1 MNSRTIRALDIGYG
15 LIKFTRSHLRTD
27 SSLDLGSFPTYAELA
42 YSESRDP
49 SQFTVNSE
57 GVLFFMGSKSIDL
70 SAGNARQFL
79 EPSFFDSMHCVA
91 LALGA
96 MANMK
101 IPVSGIIDVLAIGL
115 PMRVMVSKSTVKNLE
130 SKLLGDHVLPDLIS
144 GGDRKV
150 TVKSTKFFVQQEAAT
165 SLTFQPAEGA
175 SPQKYNLYIDAGY
188 VNLSWLTKNEQK
200 AISDKTSSI
209 VGGVTDLMEPML
221 ARMKPDAFQNL
232 RIRKRLDDAMRK
244 QIPTIKVDGKELE
257 IAIFLPILE
266 AKVSENVSQ
275 ILSNVGP
282 IAKISKVYMSGG
294 GAYLYHRKI
303 CEMFPK
309 KTIFA
314 PHSMSHF
321 DAVRG
326 LQMLAEMQN

>member
-1 MNSRTIRALDIGYG
+1 
-15 LIKFTRSHLRTD
+15 
-27 SSLDLGSFPTYAELA
+27 
-42 YSESRDP
+42 
-49 SQFTVNSE
+49 
-57 GVLFFMGSKSIDL
+57 MGSQSIDL

-96 MANMK
+96 MANMN
-101 IPVSGIIDVLAIGL
+101 IPASGIVDVLAIGL

-130 SKLLGDHVLPDLIS
+130 SKLLGDHVLPDLTS

-150 TVKSTKFFVQQEAAT
+150 SVRRITFFDQLEAAT
-165 SLTFQPAEGA
+165 SLIFQPADGA
-175 SPQKYNLYIDAGY
+175 SPQKYNLCIDAGY
-188 VNLSWLTKNEQK
+188 VNLNWLTKNEQK
-200 AISDKTSSI
+200 IISDKTSSI
-209 VGGVTDLMEPML
+209 IGGISDLMKPML
-221 ARMKPDAFQNL
+221 ARLKPDAFQNL

-257 IAIFLPILE
+257 IANVLPILE

-282 IAKISKVYMSGG
+282 IATISKVYMSGG
-294 GAYLYHRKI
+294 GAHLYHRKI
-303 CEMFPK
+303 CEMFPG

-326 LQMLAEMQN
+326 LQVLAEMQN